1 MAAEQDVDKIVLET
15 FFLNVPR
22 GTIVDV
28 GAARP
33 DYLSISESFREKGW
47 RVLSVEPNPEF
58 CKLYHERGYEVLQF
72 AVGDEDKDDVDFSLV
87 DSQAAIYQGGELSYE
102 SFSSLG
108 IRGRFA
114 DLQKQLE
121 GKTVTRT
128 VKVNVRK
135 LDTLLRDYAPDLKTI
150 DVLAVDVEGWELTVL
165 RGFDIDRYRPKVVI
179 LENLFNDGQYRE
191 AMDKLGYALFKV
203 LHPNDVYV
211 RRTAFGRIRDVL
223 STLVRRRTR
232 V

>member
-1 MAAEQDVDKIVLET
+1 MAAELDVDKFVLET
-15 FFLNVPR
+15 FFPNVPR

-33 DYLSISESFREKGW
+33 DYLSISEGFREKGW
-47 RVLSVEPNPEF
+47 RVLAIEPNPEF

-87 DSQAAIYQGGELSYE
+87 DSQAAMYQGGELSYE

-108 IRGRFA
+108 ITGQFA

-121 GKTVTRT
+121 GETITRII
-128 VKVNVRK
+128 KVNVRK
-135 LDTLLRDYAPDLKTI
+135 LDTLLRDYAQDLKTI
-150 DVLAVDVEGWELTVL
+150 DVLAVDVEGWELPVL

-179 LENLFNDGQYRE
+179 LENLFNDQQYRE

-211 RRTAFGRIRDVL
+211 RRAAFGRMRDVL
-223 STLVRRRTR
+223 WTLARRRGR
-232 V
+232 A